1 MESRRRKEWAR
12 LAGLI
17 QLRNYDSQKSMGVVR
32 LRFSAGGSLNGVVGG
47 SEQPSPSLSREYRA
61 ISLASDPLSWSA
73 NARDSNLRGCRYPSL
88 SAHGLYR
95 TMLRAAEEFNL
106 NYSNVRYIRGMYGF
120 SMFFFLSSNSFAFKR
135 CESCTFSYK
144 KPVVYTLPFLNFSH
158 SCTTAQC
165 SLRVRALGWERSGY

>member
-32 LRFSAGGSLNGVVGG
+32 LRFSAGGSLNGVVGE
-47 SEQPSPSLSREYRA
+47 SEPRSPSFSREYRA

-106 NYSNVRYIRGMYGF
+106 NYSNVRYIRGMYDF
-120 SMFFFLSSNSFAFKR
+120 SMFFFCPPPTHLPLNDVKAVLLATKSRLYTR
-135 CESCTFSYK
+135 C
-144 KPVVYTLPFLNFSH
+144 PF
-158 SCTTAQC
+158 
-165 SLRVRALGWERSGY
+165 